1 MPAAESYVVKSNDK
15 DNLTCVVAEF
25 AAQFVIEYTNVNN
38 ENVTTYLDVVDAKAD
53 PANLCINKV
62 NETKLEP
69 QNLVVLFGASNKM
82 TLRFVQADG
91 ARYVDTVALSYTPD
105 PENFPGYPDLGPI
118 EVTFENQT
126 LFKVIGDNSYLCK
139 AETTLHHGQVTVNFD
154 SVHVDSFRVNNID
167 NSYRKSYEC
176 QTDTDVNDMVPIAV
190 GIALLAL
197 VVIVL
202 IAYFI
207 GRRRSRRLAY
217 QSV

>member
-1 MPAAESYVVKSNDK
+1 MPAAESYVVSSNDK
-15 DNLTCVVAEF
+15 DNLTCVMAEF

-69 QNLVVLFGASNKM
+69 QNLVVLFGANKL
-82 TLRFVQADG
+82 TLRFVQVDG
-91 ARYVDTVALSYTPD
+91 YRYVDTVALSYTPD
-105 PENFPGYPDLGPI
+105 PKNFPGYPNLGPI

-126 LFKVIGDNSYLCK
+126 LFKVSGNKSYLCK
-139 AETTLHHGQVTVNFD
+139 AETTLSDGQVTVNFD
-154 SVHVDSFRVNNID
+154 SVHVDSFRVDKD
-167 NSYRKSYEC
+167 NSYRQNYEC